1 MQDFTKGNILKQLV
15 SFSIPIIISE
25 FLLTLNIIIDA
36 VWVGR
41 LIGPKALAAVSVS
54 VPLIFTIFS
63 IILGLRIAA
72 NILTGQIFGGKE
84 NSAVYVVLFNSL
96 LLVCCVSIVVS
107 VASALLS
114 KQLLL
119 LTRTP
124 QDILQDAHA
133 YVVIILAGLLPRAVL
148 EWYSGVLKGL
158 GDAKTPLWLL
168 AFSVLL
174 NFILAPLCIVGIGP
188 LPAMGIAGAA
198 MATVVSPLIAIVISY
213 PLLIRTNHFIDFRNW
228 RWRMDFTI
236 MKKLSGLGGPAF
248 AYVMTKGLSWA
259 ILTAL
264 VNQFGSPVTAAYGIG
279 VRVDM
284 FAFLAA
290 FAISQA
296 VTSMV
301 AQNTGAY
308 AIGRIHEIL
317 HKATK
322 LSVALGFL
330 VFVLVNLFPGQ
341 IASIFT
347 PDPTIIHHTIV
358 YLRITSWGYLL
369 MAFSFSL
376 QGVIN
381 GSGNTKF
388 LMFASF
394 ISMVLVRILLA
405 YFLSGVPFLK
415 ERGIWLAIIMSAFVS
430 LLLCWNYYA
439 KGKWLKRIPLS
450 EEYAEA
456 IQVQNISEG

>member
-1 MQDFTKGNILKQLV
+1 MQDFTRGNILKQLL
-15 SFSIPIIISE
+15 SFSFPIIVSE

-36 VWVGR
+36 AWVGR
-41 LIGPKALAAVSVS
+41 LLGPKALAAVSVS
-54 VPLIFTIFS
+54 VPLVFIIFS

-72 NILTGQIFGGKE
+72 NILTGHAFGRKE
-84 NSAVYVVLFNSL
+84 KKAVYGVLFNSL
-96 LLVCCVSIVVS
+96 LAVCCVSIVVS
-107 VASALLS
+107 VVSALFS

-124 QDILQDAHA
+124 PDILQDAHA
-133 YVVIILAGLLPRAVL
+133 YVVVILAGLLPRAVL

-158 GDAKTPLWLL
+158 GDAKKPLWLL
-168 AFSVLL
+168 AFSVIL
-174 NFILAPLCIVGIGP
+174 NFILAPLCILGIGP

-198 MATVVSPLIAIVISY
+198 IAMVVSPLIAIAVSY
-213 PLLIRTNHFIDFRNW
+213 PFLIRTNHFIDFKNW
-228 RWRMDFTI
+228 RWKIDVKS
-236 MKKLSGLGGPAF
+236 MKKLFSLGLPAF

-259 ILTAL
+259 TLTAL

-279 VRVDM
+279 VRIDM
-284 FAFLAA
+284 LAFLAA

-301 AQNTGAY
+301 AQNTGSRSIA
-308 AIGRIHEIL
+308 RIHEIL

-322 LSVALGFL
+322 ISVAMGF
-330 VFVLVNLFPGQ
+330 FFFILVNLFPGQ
-341 IASIFT
+341 LASIFT
-347 PDPTIIHHTIV
+347 HDPAIIHHTIA

-388 LMFASF
+388 LMLASF
-394 ISMVLVRILLA
+394 LSMVLVRVLLA
-405 YFLSGVPFLK
+405 YSLSRLPFLN
-415 ERGIWLAIIMSAFVS
+415 ERGIWLAIILSAFVS
-430 LLLCWNYYA
+430 LWLCWYYYL
-439 KGKWLKRIPLS
+439 KGRWIKKIPLS
-450 EEYAEA
+450 EEYVEA
-456 IQVQNISEG
+456 IQID